1 MVTYVEGFDEPV
13 SAAKLSEISVGDGTS
28 WMFGRLGFENL
39 ARDDVLLE
47 PLEGARESTTVSKE
61 CWNVARAMADTLQQA
76 MLPASETDTT
86 GRIVL
91 FVDETGETTGI
102 PSVETCANALGL
114 KPTAEGRDL
123 RAESTVFAT
132 DWSKPPCV
140 TFCYDEIYVEDLDEL
155 GDDHRN
161 ILAVTNIMLS
171 ELTDHFEFN
180 MSDEVVCAPVL
191 YGGRK
196 GNAIIAVLSMRVWT

>member
-1 MVTYVEGFDEPV
+1 
-13 SAAKLSEISVGDGTS
+13 
-28 WMFGRLGFENL
+28 
-39 ARDDVLLE
+39 
-47 PLEGARESTTVSKE
+47 
-61 CWNVARAMADTLQQA
+61 

-91 FVDETGETTGI
+91 FVDETAGETTGTI

-114 KPTAEGRDL
+114 KATTADGCCDL
-123 RAESTVFAT
+123 RAESAVFAK

-140 TFCYDEIYVEDLDEL
+140 TFCYDETYLEDEDEEFI
-155 GDDHRN
+155 GDDYRK

-196 GNAIIAVLSMRVWT
+196 GNVIIAVLSMRVWT